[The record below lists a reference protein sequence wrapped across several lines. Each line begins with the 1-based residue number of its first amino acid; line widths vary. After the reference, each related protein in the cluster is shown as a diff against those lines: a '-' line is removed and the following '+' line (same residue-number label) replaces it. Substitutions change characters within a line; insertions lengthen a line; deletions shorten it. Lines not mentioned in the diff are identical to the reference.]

1 MLKCMKGSVWLCEG
15 CEETFSDMQ
24 SRLDS
29 LSNENVVLSTKL
41 KELEGLPLVVR
52 TLQSQIAFI
61 SNDLNFILN
70 GNESESSKVDRNK
83 AAPPPPPINISNR
96 FSSLSRDCKETGPIV
111 TDHARPVPLQYIA
124 PAGSPLPD
132 TPSATSLHATIGKS
146 PSSPSKEGHPT
157 KKSSNAHPTPD
168 RMRHSSPNL
177 PKHGRFYLRGVL
189 KSTPTEN
196 VKAKL
201 ASFGLT
207 AEQLNS
213 LYQPASA
220 FPVAARKFLVVSL
233 DTATANKIDRALKA
247 NNSLGWFLSV
257 SPPRGPKMPRVSHE
271 MPDNLPSPNGNRSN
285 ASQPTTYAQAV
296 SNNRQHTS
304 RCHMTNP
311 HPGNFRLR
319 PIPPLM
325 SLKLGHGMSGGGP

>member
-1 MLKCMKGSVWLCEG
+1 MSPLSLHLSQPIHCHTMSFTKPPSSPDDAPCSCCQEMVFSTSKAMNCNLCQAWFHISCVDISVDAYEMLKCMKGSVWLCEG

-70 GNESESSKVDRNK
+70 GNGSESSKVDRNK

-132 TPSATSLHATIGKS
+132 TPSATSLHATIVKS

-168 RMRHSSPNL
+168 RMRHSSSNL

-207 AEQLNS
+207 AEQLNH
-213 LYQPASA
+213 YQ
-220 FPVAARKFLVVSL
+220 K
-233 DTATANKIDRALKA
+233 
-247 NNSLGWFLSV
+247 
-257 SPPRGPKMPRVSHE
+257 
-271 MPDNLPSPNGNRSN
+271 
-285 ASQPTTYAQAV
+285 
-296 SNNRQHTS
+296 
-304 RCHMTNP
+304 
-311 HPGNFRLR
+311 
-319 PIPPLM
+319 
-325 SLKLGHGMSGGGP
+325 